1 MNSINNI
8 KAVSAHL
15 PLSHMVYKD
24 GEIDTEKAE
33 KLVVLHYPLAKSYK
47 WREWEQQLDEQ
58 LSNRFY
64 PYLMRSYH
72 GEFGLFVALS
82 DESEVPPKI
91 CNGDGVE
98 VIPQRV
104 RYAQDLNPI
113 WIRLIMRKVRAFG
126 AHCQGSHTLGRPILQ
141 VDAWSG
147 KSGGGINAISLD
159 CRTQMLKGGGATEV
173 VLFHENIPLR
183 EAKTSSNEKYWRGSE
198 WMYSKNSVLMRW
210 LPRNGEKPPG
220 PVYREIRKNK
230 NKRTQR
236 AFIDITSA
244 KALEKSWPYILKPVQ
259 DEFIR
264 EASEYG
270 FDLQRKV
277 LNLRP
282 LPLKTKYRSSPTKS
296 SFSSLSLDKAVDVI
310 DLRVSDSVSSEQI
323 VSVLQGVLDKKKM
336 GATLSLMPPV
346 APEDIDGLNLNDNQ
360 RVLVLL
366 DQTPNI
372 VGDRYPLTRS
382 LRTKVACQ
390 HINVNPHDLASDS
403 VEKNLLTEQKDED
416 GNEFLVLQAGSD
428 YYDYSFDLF
437 DKKDNKKALER
448 NVEIV
453 VKELELK
460 SLLLNREVKI
470 SESLPEQSSLLNDQ
484 LIVITDGYLFTVIS
498 DRPVLLPFD
507 PSNPDRVALCDRVLS
522 NFGLSVAELLASLQ
536 KDWPYN
542 YRPEVVMQG
551 FGSPAE
557 KLSRFARRLTFVINS
572 SVDGVSV
579 MFQDPK
585 YETPHMI
592 PEGLE
597 ETRDKLNKQE
607 SSLSLRNWLLP
618 EIDTLHQALV
628 ELREEGVLT
637 QAAVDK
643 LSGELDGLSN
653 YWKDSLRELLQDGID
668 ECTYRQIKKSAF
680 EKWLA
685 KRNQGLSEDERKATV
700 DTNLISIWDELTSR
714 VTGLPLKD
722 VKGWLRNVPG
732 IHRLWC
738 DEEQHYFI
746 VGSIVSPKAKISRQP
761 SIRQWHCLKG
771 QFNPELITALVDV
784 DWVRMNQLAGNPCV
798 ATLIKR
804 WRECQSEP
812 DQALGEELLT
822 P

>member
-1 MNSINNI
+1 MKSINNG

-15 PLSHMVYKD
+15 PLSHMVYQD
-24 GEIDTEKAE
+24 VEIDVAKAE
-33 KLVVLHYPLAKSYK
+33 TLVVFHYPLTKSYK
-47 WREWEQQLDEQ
+47 WREWEQQLDNQ
-58 LSNRFY
+58 LSSRFY

-72 GEFGLFVALS
+72 GEFGLFVAVNEES
-82 DESEVPPKI
+82 DVPPKI

-98 VIPQRV
+98 VVPQRV

-113 WIRLIMRKVRAFG
+113 WIRLIMRKIRAFD
-126 AHCQGSHTLGRPILQ
+126 AHCQGSHTLGRPVLK
-141 VDAWSG
+141 VDAWRG

-183 EAKTSSNEKYWRGSE
+183 ESKESSDEQHWRGSQ
-198 WMYSKNSVLMRW
+198 WVYSKNNVLMRW
-210 LPRNGEKPPG
+210 LPSHGAKPAG
-220 PVYREIRKNK
+220 PIYREIRKNN

-236 AFIDITSA
+236 AFIDVSSA
-244 KALEKSWPYILKPVQ
+244 KALEQSWPYILKPVQ
-259 DEFIR
+259 EAFIK
-264 EASEYG
+264 EASKYG
-270 FDLQRKV
+270 FALQRKV
-277 LNLRP
+277 LNLSP
-282 LPLKTKYRSSPTKS
+282 LPLKTKYRSSPKQA
-296 SFSSLSLDKAVDVI
+296 SFSSLSLDKVVEVI
-310 DLRVSDSVSSEQI
+310 DLRVSDSVSSKQI
-323 VSVLQGVLDKKKM
+323 VDLLQALLDKKKI
-336 GATLSLMPPV
+336 GATLNLMQPV
-346 APEDIDGLNLNDNQ
+346 APEDIEGLNLDSNQ

-390 HINVNPHDLASDS
+390 HINVNPNDLSSDS
-403 VEKNLLTEQKDED
+403 VEKNLLTEQKDEA
-416 GNEFLVLQAGSD
+416 GNECLVLQAGSD
-428 YYDYSFDLF
+428 YYDYTLDLF
-437 DKKDNKKALER
+437 DQKDNKKALER

-460 SLLLNREVKI
+460 SLLLNHSIKL
-470 SESLPEQSSLLNDQ
+470 SESLPEQSTLLNDQ
-484 LIVITDGYLFTVIS
+484 LVVITDGYLFTVRS
-498 DRPVLLPFD
+498 DRPVLLLFD
-507 PSNPDRVALCDRVLS
+507 PANPNRVALCDRVLNS
-522 NFGLSVAELLASLQ
+522 FGLSVAELLASLQ

-557 KLSRFARRLTFVINS
+557 KLSRFARRLTFVIDS
-572 SVDGVSV
+572 SGDGVSV

-597 ETRDKLNKQE
+597 ETWDRLNKQE
-607 SSLSLRNWLLP
+607 SSLPLKNWLLP
-618 EIDTLHQALV
+618 DNDTLQQALV
-628 ELREEGVLT
+628 ELREEGVLAQT
-637 QAAVDK
+637 SVDK
-643 LSGELDGLSN
+643 LSDELDILSN
-653 YWKDSLRELLQDGID
+653 FWKDSLRELLQGGID
-668 ECTYRQIKKSAF
+668 ECTYRQIKKLMF
-680 EKWLA
+680 DKWLA
-685 KRNQGLSEDERKATV
+685 KRNLELPEKDRKVKV
-700 DTNLISIWDELTSR
+700 DTKLISVWDELASR

-732 IHRLWC
+732 IHRLWY

-812 DQALGEELLT
+812 DQALGDTLLA
-822 P
+822 